1 MLGKFFN
8 PENSQ
13 PIIIKFGAFAT
24 KGQLKQMAEKR
35 IRYSANSCRAKVFH
49 ETQERFLTSWA
60 LKEEQLVHG
69 NSFIVRKES
78 ISR

>member
-24 KGQLKQMAEKR
+24 NRQLKQMAEKR
-35 IRYSANSCRAKVFH
+35 IQYSTNRCREKVFMKPKNGFSH
-49 ETQERFLTSWA
+49 L
-60 LKEEQLVHG
+60 G
-69 NSFIVRKES
+69 P
-78 ISR
+78 